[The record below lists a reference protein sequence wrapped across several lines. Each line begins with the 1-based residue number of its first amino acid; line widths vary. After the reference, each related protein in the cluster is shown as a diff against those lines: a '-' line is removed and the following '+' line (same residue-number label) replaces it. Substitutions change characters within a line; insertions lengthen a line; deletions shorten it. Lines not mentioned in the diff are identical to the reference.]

1 MSSEIIQVNLV
12 SETKSETLGP
22 LWIWDS
28 SRLFCWLQTGFIIDK
43 KEKMFSNWFQTR
55 ISSRSWPYFQC
66 WAFKA
71 SPLLINCCIKK
82 PYLSGIHNV
91 KQLEVNFIRPVE
103 RFTSE
108 EIHCIN
114 HSNPK
119 IFNCWVIE
127 FSLKVDTTTK
137 LVNTLSFDQAITE
150 GNDFKA

>member
-1 MSSEIIQVNLV
+1 
-12 SETKSETLGP
+12 
-22 LWIWDS
+22 
-28 SRLFCWLQTGFIIDK
+28 
-43 KEKMFSNWFQTR
+43 
-55 ISSRSWPYFQC
+55 
-66 WAFKA
+66 
-71 SPLLINCCIKK
+71 
-82 PYLSGIHNV
+82 V